1 MLSGFPGVGEAAEG
15 EEEEINTSKMVQDM
29 NRKKKK
35 SGGFQVWVFSYILLI
50 RKPPVTDT

>member
-35 SGGFQVWVFSYILLI
+35 SGGFQVLGFPLYLVI
-50 RKPPVTDT
+50 